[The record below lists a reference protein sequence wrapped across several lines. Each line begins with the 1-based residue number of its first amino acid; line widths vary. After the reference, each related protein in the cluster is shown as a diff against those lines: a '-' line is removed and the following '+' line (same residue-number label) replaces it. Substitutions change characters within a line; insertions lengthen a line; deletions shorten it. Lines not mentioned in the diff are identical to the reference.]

1 MNVPRST
8 SRGFTLVE
16 ILIALAV
23 LAIALAA
30 VMRNISQSIDTTAAL
45 RDRAVALWIAENR
58 LATHELKHDWPAT
71 DTTDGDTTMGG
82 RQWRWREQV
91 IATPDADMKRIEI
104 EIRGADGK
112 DPALARLVGFL
123 RKPAS

>member
-1 MNVPRST
+1 MKARPET
-8 SRGFTLVE
+8 RGFTLVE

-30 VMRNISQSIDTTAAL
+30 AMRNINQSIDTTTAL

-58 LATHELKHDWPAT
+58 LAMHELNRDWPTA
-71 DTTDGDTTMGG
+71 DTTDGETTMGG
-82 RQWRWREQV
+82 RSWRWREQV

-112 DPALARLVGFL
+112 DPALAHLVGFL
-123 RKPAS
+123 RKPAA